1 MLQPLGILPKPSS
14 SLSIAK
20 SIAAGMGPEIRD
32 DVAASSPLAALTM
45 SRETKKQGKFVHP
58 CSVVVW
64 CSRGRGI
71 CLFEGREE
79 IFVFACSGADE
90 QFV

>member
-1 MLQPLGILPKPSS
+1 MAFKFLQPLGILPKPSS

-45 SRETKKQGKFVHP
+45 SREAKKQGKFVHP
-58 CSVVVW
+58 FSVVEVW
-64 CSRGRGI
+64 GRGI
-71 CLFEGREE
+71 CLFEGRGD
-79 IFVFACSGADE
+79 IFVE
-90 QFV
+90 